1 MKSHKLVFFSIFHK
15 GPVNLKVLDGLPH
28 GFLMV
33 RFLEDAKEGQVAFF
47 NMVKEALQI
56 RKPLPKVI
64 Q

>member
-1 MKSHKLVFFSIFHK
+1 LFFHPL
-15 GPVNLKVLDGLPH
+15 GPINLKVLDGLPH
-28 GFLMV
+28 GFLML

-56 RKPLPKVI
+56 KKPLPKVI